1 MAILLAQIPNP
12 SDLLPKR
19 GPNTYN
25 SGIADTDKGH
35 IRYSSPSSIH
45 PNLLVVDPIADD
57 DRNVI
62 MPGYYELVLTV
73 DRQMLILVQA
83 GKEIASIP
91 VFKLEEDK
99 SQELVAQPMD
109 NKSLRKFNKEKKK
122 KEKARKKAIK
132 KGKIPDE
139 EEEIYSNATIEYEPK
154 GDYYLIKY
162 ERGKIKAW
170 GAIK

>member
-1 MAILLAQIPNP
+1 MAILLAQIPSP
-12 SDLLPKR
+12 TDLLPKR

-25 SGIADTDKGH
+25 SGIMDNDKGH
-35 IRYSSPSSIH
+35 IRYSNPSSIH
-45 PNLLVVDPIADD
+45 PNLLIVNPIADD
-57 DRNVI
+57 DRNMI
-62 MPGYYELVLTV
+62 MPGYYELVLTT

-91 VFKLEEDK
+91 VFKVEEDK

-109 NKSLRKFNKEKKK
+109 NKSLRKFNRKQKK

-132 KGKIPDE
+132 QGKIPEGE
-139 EEEIYSNATIEYEPK
+139 EEVYSNATIEYEPK

-162 ERGKIKAW
+162 ERGKIQAW